1 MNVYY
6 KWCLRMALCV
16 LIMYIY
22 IYIFISFIFKG
33 ENNSRVLGGLWRYNV
48 PDRIPGIHRVLLIK
62 KIETTFKD
70 STRRCYAYIKRSVI
84 GCTVQ

>member
-1 MNVYY
+1 MVSTYGIMCVNNVH
-6 KWCLRMALCV
+6 
-16 LIMYIY
+16 IYIY
-22 IYIFISFIFKG
+22 IYFIYIFKG

-48 PDRIPGIHRVLLIK
+48 PDRIHRVLFIK